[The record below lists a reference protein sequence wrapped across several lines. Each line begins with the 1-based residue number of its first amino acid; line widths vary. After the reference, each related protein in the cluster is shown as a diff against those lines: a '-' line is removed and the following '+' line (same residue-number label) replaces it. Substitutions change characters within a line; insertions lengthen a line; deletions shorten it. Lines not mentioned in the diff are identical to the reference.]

1 MTAPKEING
10 AIAQLGERNTGSV
23 EVGGSIPPSS
33 TIKKILSMNLLEQK
47 INFSWQLFLVL
58 FLLIS
63 PMFFG
68 PLIALFNP
76 EFFEGLGDKEL
87 SLGSTLFVARNLAI
101 GLAFLFAI
109 YMRSASM
116 LFILILVRL
125 IIDLIDFPAFQ
136 IFREPSLFGQIIIF
150 SLMCYLP
157 AYFGLRILWKE
168 IKNPS

>member
-1 MTAPKEING
+1 M
-10 AIAQLGERNTGSV
+10 
-23 EVGGSIPPSS
+23 
-33 TIKKILSMNLLEQK
+33 KISYSWSLSL
-47 INFSWQLFLVL
+47 IL

-68 PLIALFNP
+68 PLIAIFNP
-76 EFFEGLGDKEL
+76 EFFEGLGDTEL
-87 SLGSTLFVARNLAI
+87 SLGTTLFVARNLAI

-136 IFREPSLFGQIIIF
+136 LLRESPLIGQVIIF
-150 SLMCYLP
+150 TLMCYLP
-157 AYFGLRILWKE
+157 AFFGLRILWKE
-168 IKNPS
+168 MRNT

>member
-1 MTAPKEING
+1 MS
-10 AIAQLGERNTGSV
+10 LFD
-23 EVGGSIPPSS
+23 
-33 TIKKILSMNLLEQK
+33 QK
-47 INFSWQLFLVL
+47 ITFSWQLSLIL

-68 PLIALFNP
+68 PLIALLNP
-76 EFFEGLGDKEL
+76 EFFEGLGDNDL

-101 GLAFLFAI
+101 GVAFLFAI
-109 YMRSASM
+109 FLRNASM

-136 IFREPSLFGQIIIF
+136 MFRESPIIGQIIIF

-168 IKNPS
+168 MKNSS

>member
-1 MTAPKEING
+1 
-10 AIAQLGERNTGSV
+10 
-23 EVGGSIPPSS
+23 
-33 TIKKILSMNLLEQK
+33 MNLFDQK
-47 INFSWQLFLVL
+47 INFSWQLSLIL

-68 PLIALFNP
+68 PLIALLNP
-76 EFFEGLGDKEL
+76 EFFEGLGDNDL

-109 YMRSASM
+109 YMRNASM

-136 IFREPSLFGQIIIF
+136 IFRESPIIGQVIIF

-168 IKNPS
+168 MKDSS

>member
-1 MTAPKEING
+1 MALSKNEI
-10 AIAQLGERNTGSV
+10 TFTWS
-23 EVGGSIPPSS
+23 
-33 TIKKILSMNLLEQK
+33 LSF
-47 INFSWQLFLVL
+47 IL

-68 PLIALFNP
+68 PLIALLNP
-76 EFFEGLGDKEL
+76 EFFEGAGDTFL

-109 YMRSASM
+109 FMRNAPM

-125 IIDLIDFPAFQ
+125 IIDLIDFPAFRM
-136 IFREPSLFGQIIIF
+136 FRESPIIGQIIIF

-168 IKNPS
+168 MKNSS

>member
-1 MTAPKEING
+1 MN
-10 AIAQLGERNTGSV
+10 
-23 EVGGSIPPSS
+23 
-33 TIKKILSMNLLEQK
+33 KKIT
-47 INFSWQLFLVL
+47 FSWLLSFIL

-68 PLIALFNP
+68 PLIALLNP
-76 EFFEGLGDKEL
+76 EFFEGVGDKEL

-109 YMRSASM
+109 YLRNASM

-136 IFREPSLFGQIIIF
+136 MFRESPIIGQIIIF

-168 IKNPS
+168 MKNSS

>member
-1 MTAPKEING
+1 
-10 AIAQLGERNTGSV
+10 
-23 EVGGSIPPSS
+23 
-33 TIKKILSMNLLEQK
+33 MNLLDQK
-47 INFSWQLFLVL
+47 INFSWQLSLIL

-68 PLIALFNP
+68 PLIALLNP
-76 EFFEGLGDKEL
+76 EFFEGLGDNDL

-101 GLAFLFAI
+101 GVSFLFAI
-109 YMRSASM
+109 YLRNASM

-136 IFREPSLFGQIIIF
+136 MFRESPIIGQIIIF

-168 IKNPS
+168 IKNSS

>member
-1 MTAPKEING
+1 MNLEY
-10 AIAQLGERNTGSV
+10 
-23 EVGGSIPPSS
+23 
-33 TIKKILSMNLLEQK
+33 KKISFTWLLSF
-47 INFSWQLFLVL
+47 IL

-68 PLIALFNP
+68 PLIAILNP
-76 EFFEGLGDKEL
+76 EFFEGAGDKEL

-101 GLAFLFAI
+101 GIVFLFAI
-109 YMRSASM
+109 YMRSAVM

-125 IIDLIDFPAFQ
+125 LTDLIDFPVFQ
-136 IFREPSLFGQIIIF
+136 IFRESPIIGQIIIF

-168 IKNPS
+168 MKNLS

>member
-1 MTAPKEING
+1 
-10 AIAQLGERNTGSV
+10 
-23 EVGGSIPPSS
+23 
-33 TIKKILSMNLLEQK
+33 MNLLDQK
-47 INFSWQLFLVL
+47 NNFSWQLSLIL

-68 PLIALFNP
+68 PLIALLNP
-76 EFFEGLGDKEL
+76 EFFEGLGDNDL

-101 GLAFLFAI
+101 GVAFLFAI
-109 YMRSASM
+109 YLRNASM

-136 IFREPSLFGQIIIF
+136 MFRESPIIGQIIIF

-168 IKNPS
+168 MKNSS

>member
-1 MTAPKEING
+1 
-10 AIAQLGERNTGSV
+10 
-23 EVGGSIPPSS
+23 
-33 TIKKILSMNLLEQK
+33 MNLLDQK
-47 INFSWQLFLVL
+47 INFSWQLSLIL

-68 PLIALFNP
+68 PLIALLNP
-76 EFFEGLGDKEL
+76 EFFEGLGDNDL

-101 GLAFLFAI
+101 GVAFLFDI
-109 YMRSASM
+109 YLRNASM

-136 IFREPSLFGQIIIF
+136 MFRESPIIGQIIIF

-168 IKNPS
+168 MKNSS

>member
-1 MTAPKEING
+1 MSLFDK
-10 AIAQLGERNTGSV
+10 
-23 EVGGSIPPSS
+23 
-33 TIKKILSMNLLEQK
+33 K
-47 INFSWQLFLVL
+47 INFSWQLSLIL

-68 PLIALFNP
+68 PLIALLNP
-76 EFFEGLGDKEL
+76 EFFEGLGDNEL

-101 GLAFLFAI
+101 GMAFLFAI
-109 YMRSASM
+109 YLRNAPM

-136 IFREPSLFGQIIIF
+136 MFRESPIIGQIIIF

-168 IKNPS
+168 MKNFS

>member
-1 MTAPKEING
+1 MS
-10 AIAQLGERNTGSV
+10 LFD
-23 EVGGSIPPSS
+23 
-33 TIKKILSMNLLEQK
+33 QK
-47 INFSWQLFLVL
+47 ITFSWQLSLIL

-68 PLIALFNP
+68 PLIALLNP
-76 EFFEGLGDKEL
+76 EFFEGLGDNEL

-109 YMRSASM
+109 FMRNAPM

-136 IFREPSLFGQIIIF
+136 MFRESPIIGQIIIF

-168 IKNPS
+168 MKNSS

>member
-1 MTAPKEING
+1 M
-10 AIAQLGERNTGSV
+10 
-23 EVGGSIPPSS
+23 
-33 TIKKILSMNLLEQK
+33 KISYSWSLSL
-47 INFSWQLFLVL
+47 IL

-76 EFFEGLGDKEL
+76 EFFEGLGDTEL

-136 IFREPSLFGQIIIF
+136 IFRESPLIGQVIIF
-150 SLMCYLP
+150 TLMCYLP
-157 AYFGLRILWKE
+157 AFFGLRILWKE
-168 IKNPS
+168 MRNN

>member
-1 MTAPKEING
+1 
-10 AIAQLGERNTGSV
+10 
-23 EVGGSIPPSS
+23 
-33 TIKKILSMNLLEQK
+33 MNLLDQK
-47 INFSWQLFLVL
+47 INFSWQLSSIL

-68 PLIALFNP
+68 PLIALLNP
-76 EFFEGLGDKEL
+76 EFFEGLGDNDL

-101 GLAFLFAI
+101 GVAFLFAI
-109 YMRSASM
+109 YLRNASM

-136 IFREPSLFGQIIIF
+136 IFRESPIIGQIIIF

-168 IKNPS
+168 MKNSS

>member
-1 MTAPKEING
+1 
-10 AIAQLGERNTGSV
+10 
-23 EVGGSIPPSS
+23 
-33 TIKKILSMNLLEQK
+33 MNLLDQK
-47 INFSWQLFLVL
+47 INFSWQLSLIL

-68 PLIALFNP
+68 PLIALLNP
-76 EFFEGLGDKEL
+76 EFFEGLGDNDL

-101 GLAFLFAI
+101 GVAFLFAI
-109 YMRSASM
+109 YLRNASM

-136 IFREPSLFGQIIIF
+136 IFRESPIIGQIIIF

-168 IKNPS
+168 MKNSS

>member
-1 MTAPKEING
+1 M
-10 AIAQLGERNTGSV
+10 
-23 EVGGSIPPSS
+23 
-33 TIKKILSMNLLEQK
+33 KISYSWSLSL
-47 INFSWQLFLVL
+47 IL

-76 EFFEGLGDKEL
+76 EFFEGLGDTEL

-101 GLAFLFAI
+101 GLAFLFAL

-116 LFILILVRL
+116 LFILIVVRF

-136 IFREPSLFGQIIIF
+136 IFRESPLIGQVIIF
-150 SLMCYLP
+150 TLMCYLP
-157 AYFGLRILWKE
+157 AFFGLRILWKE
-168 IKNPS
+168 MRNT

>member
-1 MTAPKEING
+1 MS
-10 AIAQLGERNTGSV
+10 LFD
-23 EVGGSIPPSS
+23 
-33 TIKKILSMNLLEQK
+33 QK
-47 INFSWQLFLVL
+47 ITFSWQLSLIL

-68 PLIALFNP
+68 PLIALLNP
-76 EFFEGLGDKEL
+76 EFFEGLGDNDL

-101 GLAFLFAI
+101 GLSFLFAI
-109 YMRSASM
+109 YMRNASM

-136 IFREPSLFGQIIIF
+136 IFRDSPIIGQIIIF

-168 IKNPS
+168 MKNPS

>member
-1 MTAPKEING
+1 
-10 AIAQLGERNTGSV
+10 
-23 EVGGSIPPSS
+23 
-33 TIKKILSMNLLEQK
+33 MNSLDQK
-47 INFSWQLFLVL
+47 ITFSWQLSLVL

-68 PLIALFNP
+68 PLIALLNP

-109 YMRSASM
+109 YMRNAPM

-136 IFREPSLFGQIIIF
+136 IFRESPLIGQIIIF

-157 AYFGLRILWKE
+157 AFFGLRILWRVM
-168 IKNPS
+168 KNPS

>member
-1 MTAPKEING
+1 
-10 AIAQLGERNTGSV
+10 
-23 EVGGSIPPSS
+23 
-33 TIKKILSMNLLEQK
+33 MNLSDQK
-47 INFSWQLFLVL
+47 INFSWQLSLIL
-58 FLLIS
+58 ILLIS

-68 PLIALFNP
+68 PLIALLNP
-76 EFFEGLGDKEL
+76 EFFEGLGDNDL

-109 YMRSASM
+109 YLRNASM

-136 IFREPSLFGQIIIF
+136 MFRESPIIGQIIIF
-150 SLMCYLP
+150 SLMCYVP

-168 IKNPS
+168 MKNSS

>member
-1 MTAPKEING
+1 
-10 AIAQLGERNTGSV
+10 
-23 EVGGSIPPSS
+23 
-33 TIKKILSMNLLEQK
+33 MNLSDQK
-47 INFSWQLFLVL
+47 INFSWQLSLIL

-68 PLIALFNP
+68 PLIALLNP
-76 EFFEGLGDKEL
+76 EFFEGLGDNDL

-109 YMRSASM
+109 YMRNASM

-125 IIDLIDFPAFQ
+125 IIDLIDFLAFQ
-136 IFREPSLFGQIIIF
+136 IFRESPIMGQIIIF
-150 SLMCYLP
+150 SSMCYLP

-168 IKNPS
+168 MKNSS

>member
-1 MTAPKEING
+1 
-10 AIAQLGERNTGSV
+10 
-23 EVGGSIPPSS
+23 
-33 TIKKILSMNLLEQK
+33 MNLLDQK
-47 INFSWQLFLVL
+47 INFSWQLSLIL

-68 PLIALFNP
+68 PLIALLNP
-76 EFFEGLGDKEL
+76 EFFEGLGDNDL

-101 GLAFLFAI
+101 GVAFLFAI
-109 YMRSASM
+109 YLRNAPM

-136 IFREPSLFGQIIIF
+136 MFRESPIIGQIIIF

-157 AYFGLRILWKE
+157 AYFGLRIFWKE
-168 IKNPS
+168 MKNSS

>member
-1 MTAPKEING
+1 M
-10 AIAQLGERNTGSV
+10 
-23 EVGGSIPPSS
+23 
-33 TIKKILSMNLLEQK
+33 KISYSWSLSL
-47 INFSWQLFLVL
+47 IL

-68 PLIALFNP
+68 PLIAIFNP
-76 EFFEGLGDKEL
+76 EFFEGLGDTEL
-87 SLGSTLFVARNLAI
+87 SLGSTLFIARNLAI

-136 IFREPSLFGQIIIF
+136 LLREPPLFGQVIIF
-150 SLMCYLP
+150 TLMCYLP
-157 AYFGLRILWKE
+157 AFFGLRILWKE
-168 IKNPS
+168 MKNT

>member
-1 MTAPKEING
+1 
-10 AIAQLGERNTGSV
+10 
-23 EVGGSIPPSS
+23 
-33 TIKKILSMNLLEQK
+33 MNLLDQK
-47 INFSWQLFLVL
+47 INFSWQLSLIL

-68 PLIALFNP
+68 PLIALLNP
-76 EFFEGLGDKEL
+76 EFFEGLGDNDL

-101 GLAFLFAI
+101 GVAFLFAI
-109 YMRSASM
+109 YLRNASM

-136 IFREPSLFGQIIIF
+136 MFRESPIIGQIIIF
-150 SLMCYLP
+150 SLMCYVP

-168 IKNPS
+168 MKNSS

>member
-1 MTAPKEING
+1 M
-10 AIAQLGERNTGSV
+10 
-23 EVGGSIPPSS
+23 
-33 TIKKILSMNLLEQK
+33 KISYSWSLSL
-47 INFSWQLFLVL
+47 IL

-76 EFFEGLGDKEL
+76 EFFEGLGDTEL

-116 LFILILVRL
+116 LFVLILVRL
-125 IIDLIDFPAFQ
+125 LIDLIDFLAFQ
-136 IFREPSLFGQIIIF
+136 IFRESPLIGQVIIF
-150 SLMCYLP
+150 TLICYLP
-157 AYFGLRILWKE
+157 AFFGLRILWKE
-168 IKNPS
+168 MRNT

>member
-1 MTAPKEING
+1 
-10 AIAQLGERNTGSV
+10 
-23 EVGGSIPPSS
+23 
-33 TIKKILSMNLLEQK
+33 MNLLNQK
-47 INFSWQLFLVL
+47 INFSWQLSLIL

-68 PLIALFNP
+68 PLIALLNP
-76 EFFEGLGDKEL
+76 EFFEGLGENDL

-109 YMRSASM
+109 YLRNASM

-136 IFREPSLFGQIIIF
+136 MFRESPIIGQIIIF

-168 IKNPS
+168 MKNSS

>member
-1 MTAPKEING
+1 M
-10 AIAQLGERNTGSV
+10 
-23 EVGGSIPPSS
+23 
-33 TIKKILSMNLLEQK
+33 KISYSWSLSL
-47 INFSWQLFLVL
+47 IL

-76 EFFEGLGDKEL
+76 EFFEGLGDTEL

-116 LFILILVRL
+116 LFVLILVRL

-136 IFREPSLFGQIIIF
+136 IFRESPLIGQVIIF
-150 SLMCYLP
+150 TLMCYLP
-157 AYFGLRILWKE
+157 AFLGLRILWKE
-168 IKNPS
+168 MRNN